1 MAWMQLIFL
10 VITAFNGYASKTLL
24 SSIYSSIFDLSRV
37 EAGYLAA
44 ASLGMFALGR
54 FAVPY
59 YFIDQMGGNSALVIV
74 AVTQLG
80 AAGLCVEINQCAGC
94 VMIARTRRKILIFTQ
109 AGLLAALPT
118 LARTDNLAG
127 FVVLKSVHGLLFAVS
142 ASVSA
147 AMGVQLFGSDSLITI
162 MAPGWIFY
170 GVAAAAGP
178 IVAYCVSQNRVYRGK
193 SEAGAYNPFFYAAAG
208 LSFGNFLLVAT
219 MGWLERRAVVAEERA

>member
-1 MAWMQLIFL
+1 
-10 VITAFNGYASKTLL
+10 
-24 SSIYSSIFDLSRV
+24 
-37 EAGYLAA
+37 
-44 ASLGMFALGR
+44 
-54 FAVPY
+54 
-59 YFIDQMGGNSALVIV
+59 
-74 AVTQLG
+74 
-80 AAGLCVEINQCAGC
+80 
-94 VMIARTRRKILIFTQ
+94 MIARTRRKILIFTQ

-178 IVAYCVSQNRVYRGK
+178 IVAYCVSQNRIYRGR

-219 MGWLERRAVVAEERA
+219 MGWLERRAVAAEHA